1 MGCMIEQPELEPG
14 QTLLLTIRHGLTE
27 LNRDKRVGG
36 HTDVPL
42 IEEGLQQAQSA
53 RANFQGT
60 PFEVVVSSPLER
72 AIQTA
77 VIVTG
82 VARQALVVEP
92 LCIERFFGAMEG
104 LTRAQ
109 VQERFPQILYLQI
122 DQVGY
127 SLNPPG
133 GESFEALRRRAASF
147 LDLLL
152 DQHAGRRVVVSSHQ
166 NFLQQLHGLLDDR
179 DPFDCLRQDI
189 LNLELNQFQ
198 LGAHGELLDHRKVY
212 LCPEVDRH
220 GSF

>member
-1 MGCMIEQPELEPG
+1 MIKQLRAQPG
-14 QTLLLTIRHGLTE
+14 QTLLLTLRHGLTE

-42 IEEGLQQAQSA
+42 IEEGLRQAEQA
-53 RANFQGT
+53 RDNFQGT
-60 PFEVVVSSPLER
+60 PFDVVVSSPLER

-82 VARQALVVEP
+82 VERREVQIEP

-104 LTRAQ
+104 LTRPQ

-122 DQVGY
+122 DHIGY

-133 GESFEALRRRAASF
+133 GESFEALRRRTESF
-147 LDLLL
+147 LQKVLG
-152 DQHAGRRVVVSSHQ
+152 QHAGRRVVISSHQ
-166 NFLQQLHGLLDDR
+166 NFLQQLHGLLRGR
-179 DPFDCLRQDI
+179 DPFDCLRDDI
-189 LNLELNQFQ
+189 LNLELNQFL
-198 LGAHGELLDHRKVY
+198 LGPQGILLDQRRDY